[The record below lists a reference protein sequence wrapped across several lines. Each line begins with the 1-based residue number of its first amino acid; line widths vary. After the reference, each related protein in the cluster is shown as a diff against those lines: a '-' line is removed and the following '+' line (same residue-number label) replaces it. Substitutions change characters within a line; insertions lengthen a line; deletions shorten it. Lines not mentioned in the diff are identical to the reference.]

1 MEKSLRKLICID
13 VPRVIALL
21 LNWERLVLVRRL
33 AIRKRVWFKFLDRC
47 ERAILS
53 LTIKCVER
61 IRSVKLA
68 KIVKAIVDKLT
79 DAMKGNVERLM
90 ETAGRTLAQR
100 LAGLAVKW
108 GYESAWSWVYDPGFV
123 RFLAVNVMNNPTLYK
138 G

>member
-1 MEKSLRKLICID
+1 MVTR
-13 VPRVIALL
+13 
-21 LNWERLVLVRRL
+21 ERMILVKRL
-33 AIRKRVWFKFLDRC
+33 AIRRRVWFKFLDRC

-68 KIVKAIVDKLT
+68 KIVDAIVDKLT

-90 ETAGRTLAQR
+90 ETVGRTLAQR

-108 GYESAWSWVYDPGFV
+108 GYKSAWSWVHDPGFI
-123 RFLAVNVMNNPTLYK
+123 RFLAVNVMNNPTLHK